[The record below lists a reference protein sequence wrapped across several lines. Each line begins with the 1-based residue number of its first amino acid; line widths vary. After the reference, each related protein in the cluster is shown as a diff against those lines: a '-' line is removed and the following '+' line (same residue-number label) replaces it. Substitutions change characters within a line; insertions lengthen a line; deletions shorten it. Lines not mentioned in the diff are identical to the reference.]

1 MRISRWIM
9 LATAVVIG
17 LGANAWTQTP
27 VVLSSDLKVLI
38 AKTSAPPAVVSAW
51 PVVSPTNTVVSA
63 TNTTAVTTASPRG
76 EDVLTC
82 ANWIYAGSKS
92 SVCFSPKFL
101 TTVREATHLNADIQ
115 FTPIKLSAR
124 EIFDHPFAVMT
135 GEGAFTLLEDERR
148 NLKEFLSRGGFLLAS
163 AGCSSAEWA
172 RSFRTELAKIMPEVQ
187 LKPIPM
193 DHAMFRTVYEIP
205 AIKLRH
211 GGTTTLQ
218 GLDMNGRIVL
228 VYTSEGLNDTGNV
241 KGCCCCGG
249 NEIEN
254 SQEVNVNI
262 FTYATMH

>member
-1 MRISRWIM
+1 
-9 LATAVVIG
+9 
-17 LGANAWTQTP
+17 
-27 VVLSSDLKVLI
+27 
-38 AKTSAPPAVVSAW
+38 
-51 PVVSPTNTVVSA
+51 
-63 TNTTAVTTASPRG
+63 
-76 EDVLTC
+76 
-82 ANWIYAGSKS
+82 
-92 SVCFSPKFL
+92 
-101 TTVREATHLNADIQ
+101 
-115 FTPIKLSAR
+115 
-124 EIFDHPFAVMT
+124 MT
-135 GEGAFTLLEDERR
+135 GEGTFTLLEDERR

-172 RSFRTELAKIMPEVQ
+172 RSFRTELANAMPDVQ

-193 DHAMFRTVYEIP
+193 NHAMFRTVYEIA

-218 GLDMNGRIVL
+218 GLEMNGRIVL

-241 KGCCCCGG
+241 TGCCCCGG